1 MLFRSGNGISI
12 RTEGPS
18 TNALFLGISANKAGF
33 FQRGTQGGSIGLTS
47 SKYPAGDGSRQSI
60 APNLG
65 RAGGPTMR
73 VHSGFAHPVA
83 RSVVW
88 ENAASNAP
96 SGATDVRIYRVMSPD
111 TLTGLQLIGTP

>member
-1 MLFRSGNGISI
+1 MPRN
-12 RTEGPS
+12 
-18 TNALFLGISANKAGF
+18 SANKAGF
-33 FQRGTQGGSIGLTS
+33 FQRSSQGGSIGLVS
-47 SKYPAGDGSRQSI
+47 SKYPASDGSRLAI

-65 RAGGPTMR
+65 RTDDAFILDSLTQ
-73 VHSGFAHPVA
+73 A

-88 ENAASNAP
+88 ENAASSAP